1 MTNKGAPRNGAP
13 FLFNGEVPEIE
24 FKDFI
29 GLLLLAVAGFV
40 WFKTK
45 KVTRTKKE
53 KPSDLFQVKRV
64 DDDGLIITEDGRYM
78 LMLEVFPIA
87 LELRSEREQM
97 MIWNV
102 FKSWL
107 SALPHPTRWRVESQ
121 QYNFSDYFQELQAKA
136 LASQDPQQIG
146 YVNELQAYFSQL
158 FDQDSW
164 RDKRYYLFLEIDER
178 YFSDM
183 GVDIPLLSDFLNR
196 NRVNR
201 EQDEEIARK
210 ELFNSAEFTQSVFGS
225 VGIQTRIMKRDDVLD
240 YLYRNANRD
249 VAPLVTLK
257 DAKEMGVF
265 DEGKKISLTALKG
278 AGR

>member
-53 KPSDLFQVKRV
+53 KPGDLFQVKRV

-97 MIWNV
+97 MIWGI

-107 SALPHPTRWRVESQ
+107 SALPHPSRWRVESQ
-121 QYNFSDYFQELQAKA
+121 HYNFSDYFHELKA
-136 LASQDPQQIG
+136 RAISSQDPQQIA
-146 YVNELQAYFSQL
+146 YVEELQGYFSQL
-158 FDQDSW
+158 FDQDTM

-178 YFSDM
+178 FFSDL
-183 GVDIPLLSDFLNR
+183 GVDVPLLTDFLRR

-210 ELFNSAEFTQSVFGS
+210 ELYNSAEFTQSVFMS
-225 VGIQTRIMKRDDVLD
+225 VGIQTRVMRRDDVLD

-249 VAPLVTLK
+249 AAPLVPLK
-257 DAKEMGVF
+257 DMKEMGVME
-265 DEGKKISLTALKG
+265 EGKKISLTALKG
-278 AGR
+278 MGR

>member
-1 MTNKGAPRNGAP
+1 LGAP
-13 FLFNGEVPEIE
+13 FLFSCLWGVFAIAI
-24 FKDFI
+24 KDI
-29 GLLLLAVAGFV
+29 VGLALLAVAGYV
-40 WFKTK
+40 WLKTK
-45 KVTRTKKE
+45 KLTQTKKE
-53 KPSDLFQVKRV
+53 KPSDLFQVRRI
-64 DDDGLIITEDGRYM
+64 DDDGLILTEDGRYM
-78 LMLEVFPIA
+78 LMLEVHPIA
-87 LELRSEREQM
+87 MELRSEREQM

-249 VAPLVTLK
+249 AAPLVTLK